1 MIRAFILALQLLT
14 RLPVPLRGP
23 PPSPEE
29 LGLSVVFFPVVG
41 LLIGALLAGLHTALW
56 LTDPGVLAGL
66 VLTAWVLLTGGLHLD
81 GLADVA
87 DAWIGG
93 QGQRERTLE
102 IMKDPRSGPI
112 AIVAVGLVL
121 LNKFTALQVLLAGEA
136 RALLVLTPA
145 LARALMVLLLVT
157 TPYIRPEGL
166 GSPYA
171 RHLPRGSCGL
181 MVLACSAAT
190 LFWLDWQGALL
201 LGVLAVSFIALRQS
215 FLSRLDGVTGDA
227 LGASCELAETA
238 VLLAMVLSTDFQNGS
253 LAGI

>member
-1 MIRAFILALQLLT
+1 MIRAFVLALQLLT
-14 RLPVPLRGP
+14 RLPVPLTGP
-23 PPSPEE
+23 PPRPEE

-41 LLIGALLAGLHTALW
+41 LLLGALLAGLHTVLW
-56 LTDPGVLAGL
+56 LADPGVLAGL

-81 GLADVA
+81 GLADTA

-121 LNKFTALQVLLAGEA
+121 LNKFTALQVLLAGDA
-136 RALLVLTPA
+136 RVILVLTPI

-171 RHLPRGSCGL
+171 RYLPRVSCGL
-181 MVLACSAAT
+181 LVLVIAVST
-190 LFWLDWQGALL
+190 LVLLQWQGGVL
-201 LGVLAVSFIALRQS
+201 LGILGLS
-215 FLSRLDGVTGDA
+215 FLAIRLALMRRLGGVTGDT
-227 LGASCELAETA
+227 LGATCELAETLILLTL
-238 VLLAMVLSTDFQNGS
+238 VLVTDLELF
-253 LAGI
+253 